1 MSNILKNMIEFL
13 AVLVVMFFAVSFILR
28 IAMRKISLDRLFMR
42 LQGNGAVVSNFISAV
57 IGAVTPFCVC
67 TTIPIFTGI
76 VQMGLKT
83 GPAMAFLFSSPL
95 LNTSAVILIYFLFG
109 WKFAVYFTA
118 AILFAA
124 TLGGILVPR
133 LGMEDGIE
141 EKTKEGGLLEGGSGN
156 TCKDAAK
163 FSSSLL
169 KSLMVPL
176 LFGAAIAGFI
186 HNYIPVK
193 FIERFNGFP
202 VWLAIPLV
210 ALIGFP
216 LYSNIL
222 VLAPICFSLADK
234 GMNSAVVMTF
244 MMSGAGVS
252 FPSALV
258 LSRILK
264 RRLYLYYLGYTFLAY
279 CIIGLG
285 FNLIR

>member
-1 MSNILKNMIEFL
+1 MSNILKNTTEFL
-13 AVLVVMFFAVSFILR
+13 VVLVVMFFAVSFISR
-28 IAMRKISLDRLFMR
+28 IAMRKISLDKLF
-42 LQGNGAVVSNFISAV
+42 LSLEGKGAVRGNFVSAI

-67 TTIPIFTGI
+67 TTIPIFTGMM
-76 VQMGLKT
+76 QMGLKT
-83 GPAMAFLFSSPL
+83 GPAIAFLFSSPL
-95 LNTSAVILIYFLFG
+95 LNISEVILIYFLFG
-109 WKFAVYFTA
+109 WKFAAYFTI
-118 AILFAA
+118 AILFTA
-124 TLGGILVPR
+124 TLGGILVTK

-141 EKTKEGGLLEGGSGN
+141 EKAKEGSLLKGESGN
-156 TCKDAAK
+156 TCKEAAK
-163 FSSSLL
+163 FSASLL
-169 KSLMVPL
+169 KNLIIPL

-244 MMSGAGVS
+244 MISGAGIS

>member
-1 MSNILKNMIEFL
+1 MSNILNNMIEFL
-13 AVLVVMFFAVSFILR
+13 AVLVVMFFAVSFVSR
-28 IAMRKISLDRLFMR
+28 VAMKKMPLDRLFAR
-42 LQGNGAVVSNFISAV
+42 LQGSGAVASNFISAV

-67 TTIPIFTGI
+67 TTIPVFTGM

-95 LNTSAVILIYFLFG
+95 LNISAVILIYFLFG

-124 TLGGILVPR
+124 TLGGILVPK

-141 EKTKEGGLLEGGSGN
+141 GKAEEGGLPEGGSGN
-156 TCKDAAK
+156 VCKDAAR
-163 FSSSLL
+163 SSASLL
-169 KSLMVPL
+169 KNLLLPL
-176 LFGAAIAGFI
+176 ILGAVIAGLI

-244 MMSGAGVS
+244 MMSGAGIS

-258 LSRILK
+258 LNRILK

-285 FNLIR
+285 FNLVR

>member
-1 MSNILKNMIEFL
+1 MSSILKNMIEFL
-13 AVLVVMFFAVSFILR
+13 AVLVVMFFAVSFVSR
-28 IAMRKISLDRLFMR
+28 IAMRKMPLDRLFIR
-42 LQGNGAVVSNFISAV
+42 LQGSGTVVSNFISAV

-67 TTIPIFTGI
+67 TTIPVFTGM
-76 VQMGLKT
+76 VQTGLKT

-95 LNTSAVILIYFLFG
+95 LNISAVILIYFLFG

-118 AILFAA
+118 SILFAA
-124 TLGGILVPR
+124 TLGGILVPK
-133 LGMEDGIE
+133 LGMEDGIR
-141 EKTKEGGLLEGGSGN
+141 EKAKEGSLESGN
-156 TCKDAAK
+156 ACKDAAK
-163 FSSSLL
+163 FSVTLL
-169 KSLMVPL
+169 KNLIVPL
-176 LFGAAIAGFI
+176 VLGAVIAGFI
-186 HNYIPVK
+186 HNYVPVK

-244 MMSGAGVS
+244 MMSGAGIS

-258 LSRILK
+258 LNRILK

-285 FNLIR
+285 FNLVR